1 MRKVTLDNHKSGK
14 KISGAMSNTFLLW
27 LLKTCITELLNIT
40 PLQLEDPRY
49 SPTNLLFPCSVIQNR
64 AGSPDSPAN
73 PQDGSVKYG
82 KSGRQMEPDT
92 PSLHLSCPVETH
104 TDVSTKCTS
113 RFRVY
118 TNMQKNIHKEM
129 HRKQNSLPRSVFVV
143 INTAHF

>member
-1 MRKVTLDNHKSGK
+1 MLEPKGTVRKVTLDNQKSGK

-64 AGSPDSPAN
+64 AGSPESPAN

-82 KSGRQMEPDT
+82 KSGQKWSQIPLLCVLVVLWKHTQMLGQNVPQGSD
-92 PSLHLSCPVETH
+92 
-104 TDVSTKCTS
+104 STQTCKISIKKCTENKI
-113 RFRVY
+113 V
-118 TNMQKNIHKEM
+118 
-129 HRKQNSLPRSVFVV
+129 
-143 INTAHF
+143 